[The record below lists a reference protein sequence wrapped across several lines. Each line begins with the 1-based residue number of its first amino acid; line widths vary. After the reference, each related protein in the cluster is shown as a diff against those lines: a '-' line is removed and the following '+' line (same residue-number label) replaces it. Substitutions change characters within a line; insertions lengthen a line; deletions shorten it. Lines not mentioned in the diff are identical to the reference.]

1 MIRILILLFI
11 MIRAYIY
18 LNSIVPL
25 NAIYV
30 NKILDI
36 KEYLSELLS
45 NNEIDWINNDYSNV
59 NYNLNTYKKI
69 NILNHKVMYAELIY
83 I

>member
-1 MIRILILLFI
+1 

-45 NNEIDWINNDYSNV
+45 NNEIDWIYSDYSNV